1 MIDRQARDRFALL
14 LRRLASGRIHTDDFF
29 NEVPDRSEDP
39 AIQPLFNEMWGAFYT
54 DYGPD
59 RFVGRKSLPP
69 KTRRQ
74 VAQVILFLHSDIEYT
89 WPPTPEPHPLRALG
103 NAFTFGLLG
112 LGIDEA
118 LKTWQAQGDFD
129 AYPFRRRTELA
140 HVSRSPRF
148 LSSADYRRQN

>member
-69 KTRRQ
+69 NTRRQ
-74 VAQVILFLHSDIEYT
+74 IAQLVLFLHSDVEYT
-89 WPPTPEPHPLRALG
+89 WPARPEAHPLRALA
-103 NAFTFGLLG
+103 NAFTFGLIG
-112 LGIDEA
+112 LGIDEES
-118 LKTWQAQGDFD
+118 KTWKAQGDFD
-129 AYPFRRRTELA
+129 AYPFRRSGELVHA
-140 HVSRSPRF
+140 SRSPRF
-148 LSSADYRRQN
+148 LAGTAHRRQN